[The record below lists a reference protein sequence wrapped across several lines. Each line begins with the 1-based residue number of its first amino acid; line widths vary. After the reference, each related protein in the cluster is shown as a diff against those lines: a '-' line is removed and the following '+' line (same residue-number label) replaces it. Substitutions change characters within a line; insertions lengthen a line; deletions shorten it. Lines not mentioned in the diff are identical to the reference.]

1 MGLKIKETTL
11 MTLLVALLGGT
22 IGGITWGLL
31 FIMNLGINFL
41 WTDLRNAVD
50 LTLYPV
56 MVCAV
61 GGLLIGLW
69 EQRFGPYPRE
79 MAEILKDVKQGERIP
94 YNNLHIIGIAA
105 LLPLIFGGSLGP
117 EAGLTGVI
125 VGLCFWFSNRLK
137 FIFQEIA
144 ELPQIGMAATIG
156 VIFGAPLFAFVN
168 QIEDESKPALIPKNI
183 KILMYFVAILSG
195 YGVLTVLQNF
205 FGGRL
210 GLGHFPAIEK
220 ITAAEWAAAIP
231 LAVVGVAAGML
242 YFLFMK
248 MTKMAVKPLAH
259 NFVIRGILGGVI
271 LGGVGI
277 FLPYTMFSGEHE
289 MVEVINS
296 WPSMGFAVLLL
307 TGIVKLLMGNIC
319 HEMGWRGGNIF
330 PTIFSGVSIG
340 YACALLLP
348 IDPIFCVAVVTAALT
363 ATVMR
368 KPLAVILLLLICF
381 PINGIIP
388 MTIGAVI
395 GGAVPVPQWM
405 GVFADH

>member
-1 MGLKIKETTL
+1 MGLKVKETTL

-69 EQRFGPYPRE
+69 DQRFGPYPRE

-183 KILMYFVAILSG
+183 KILMYFVAILSC

-220 ITAAEWAAAIP
+220 ITAAEWAAAMP

-248 MTKMAVKPLAH
+248 MTKMAVKPLADKI
-259 NFVIRGILGGVI
+259 VIRGILGGVI
-271 LGGVGI
+271 RGGVGI

-296 WPSMGFAVLLL
+296 WPTMGFAVLVL

-405 GVFADH
+405 GIFADH

>member
-1 MGLKIKETTL
+1 MGIKLKEIVV
-11 MTLLVALLGGT
+11 MTLFLGLLGGT
-22 IGGITWGLL
+22 IGGITWALL

-41 WTDLRNAVD
+41 WIDLRNMVD
-50 LTLYPV
+50 FTLYPV
-56 MVCAV
+56 LVCAI
-61 GGLLIGLW
+61 GGLLTGLW
-69 EQRFGPYPRE
+69 EQRFGSYPRE
-79 MAEILKDVKQGERIP
+79 MSEILNDVKKGERIS
-94 YNNLHIIGIAA
+94 YNNLHIIGISA

-125 VGLCFWFSNRLK
+125 VGLCFWFSDRFK
-137 FIFQEIA
+137 FIFAETT

-156 VIFGAPLFAFVN
+156 VIFGAPLFAFVQ
-168 QIEDESKPALIPKNI
+168 QIEDENKPTKIPKNL
-183 KILMYFVAILSG
+183 KVLMYFVGILSG
-195 YGVLTVLQNF
+195 YGVLTILQNF

-220 ITAAEWAAAIP
+220 ITGAEWVVALP
-231 LAVVGVAAGML
+231 LALVGVMAGML
-242 YFLFMK
+242 YYLFMK
-248 MTKMAVKPLAH
+248 ITKAVVKPLAQ
-259 NFVIRGILGGVI
+259 NIVVRGILGGVI

-289 MVEVINS
+289 MVEVMNS
-296 WPSMGFAVLLL
+296 WPTLGFAVLLL

-340 YACALLLP
+340 YACALVLP

-395 GGAVPVPQWM
+395 GGAIPEPKWI
-405 GVFADH
+405 GVSEDC

>member
-1 MGLKIKETTL
+1 MALKIKETTL

-259 NFVIRGILGGVI
+259 KIVIRGILGGVI

-296 WPSMGFAVLLL
+296 WPTMGFAVLLL

>member
-1 MGLKIKETTL
+1 VGLKFKETAV
-11 MTLLVALLGGT
+11 MTLFVAILGGT

-31 FIMNLGINFL
+31 FMMNLGINFL
-41 WTDLRNAVD
+41 WQDLKNAVN

-56 MVCAV
+56 VVCAI

-79 MAEILKDVKQGERIP
+79 MAEILKTVKKGNKIP
-94 YNNLHIIGIAA
+94 YNNLHIIGISA

-125 VGLCFWFSNRLK
+125 VGLCFWFSDRFK
-137 FIFQEIA
+137 FILSETD

-156 VIFGAPLFAFVN
+156 VIFGAPLFAFVE
-168 QIEDESKPALIPKNI
+168 QIEDEEKPAVIPKNL
-183 KILMYFVAILSG
+183 KIMMYFVGILSG
-195 YGVLTVLQNF
+195 YGALTILQNL

-210 GLGHFPAIEK
+210 GLGHFPAIQK
-220 ITAAEWAAAIP
+220 MTAVEWAAAIP
-231 LAVVGVAAGML
+231 LALVGVAAGML
-242 YFLFMK
+242 YYLFQK
-248 MTKMAVKPLAH
+248 MTKVAIKPLAQKIL
-259 NFVIRGILGGVI
+259 IRSILGGVI

-289 MVEVINS
+289 MVEVMNS
-296 WPSMGFAVLLL
+296 WQGLGFAVLLL

-319 HEMGWRGGNIF
+319 HQMGWRGGNIF
-330 PTIFSGVSIG
+330 PTIFSGIAIG
-340 YACALLLP
+340 YACALMLP

-368 KPLAVILLLLICF
+368 KPLAVILLLLMCF

-395 GGAVPVPQWM
+395 GGAIPIPKWI
-405 GVFADH
+405 GLLED

>member
-1 MGLKIKETTL
+1 VGLKVKETTL
-11 MTLLVALLGGT
+11 MTLLVALLGGA

-220 ITAAEWAAAIP
+220 ITAAEWAAAMP

-248 MTKMAVKPLAH
+248 MTKMAVKPLADKI
-259 NFVIRGILGGVI
+259 VIRGILGGVI

-296 WPSMGFAVLLL
+296 WPTMGFAVLVL

-405 GVFADH
+405 GIFADH

>member
-1 MGLKIKETTL
+1 VGLKIKETTL

-248 MTKMAVKPLAH
+248 MTKMAVKPLADKI
-259 NFVIRGILGGVI
+259 VIRGILGGVI

-296 WPSMGFAVLLL
+296 WPTMGFAVLVL

-405 GVFADH
+405 GIFVDH